1 MSEYNPKWSNI
12 PAIEKVLQFDIKTD
26 SKPTIAEVTEF
37 IEEVETG
44 MTANNLGTQTT
55 LSGTQFDV
63 FPSRGMAKNTIGW
76 FQRGRPIGDV
86 GRTVVPPYA
95 PIISINSGTMQRNKA
110 SLQSTPDW
118 ETLKNVEEFPTASD
132 NDYLIMYTVNKITG
146 KRVGHSIYFFQNH
159 PTAGRN
165 RLRAQWVYGQNIDE
179 AILREYATLKVAE
192 KIILVRLFAGVP
204 ANTMTYTAGA
214 DMNTYVNAQ
223 YEAHLL
229 WIQARIEEI
238 EKRNFPKETPIV
250 VMQGI

>member
-1 MSEYNPKWSNI
+1 MSEYNPKWANI
-12 PAIEKVLQFDIKTD
+12 PSIEKIVQFDIKTD

-132 NDYLIMYTVNKITG
+132 NDYLINYTVNKITG
-146 KRVGHSIYFFQNH
+146 KRVGYSIYFFQNH
-159 PTAGRN
+159 P
-165 RLRAQWVYGQNIDE
+165 
-179 AILREYATLKVAE
+179 ILMQQSSE
-192 KIILVRLFAGVP
+192 
-204 ANTMTYTAGA
+204 NT
-214 DMNTYVNAQ
+214 
-223 YEAHLL
+223 
-229 WIQARIEEI
+229 
-238 EKRNFPKETPIV
+238 PP
-250 VMQGI
+250 